1 MTIHRAGKLLG
12 LLPFIILV
20 LWLLA
25 YGSSEYPYGDTYT
38 FSARTAIATVDG
50 RLSVEEFLQISNGHR
65 ILFSRLVTAFLT
77 ITTQWDT
84 RLEVMVNVLLAGS
97 NVLLAVALIKKFA
110 PSVVPLAWFPMSLLL
125 LSVDQMINWVSGVQ
139 SLWHFTLFCLLANLN
154 LLAGEN
160 RRGWKMGL
168 VIFLSLFATFS
179 AGNGMVIWA
188 CVVGAMLILRYDE
201 RLVGVIV
208 IIGILAVLGYLHDSG
223 IGMKDQA
230 DVVLYGEI
238 GIANPQKI
246 AKLVLIFIGRPL
258 ADRIEIAPLIGLG
271 GVILL
276 YYALITRQR
285 GVWIWAL
292 VAGYSLLSAL
302 QIALTRIHHFDVE
315 VGFAERYFSI
325 SIAFW
330 VALCGMWFVR
340 LANQPNQN
348 PVGTR
353 LIASLQTIPNTKKIR
368 LLPFLIILLICA
380 THLIALS
387 FQAGRT
393 DWHNPVNHA
402 MLEGE
407 CIRRYPITHEGLCN
421 GWIVPDAAIT
431 DRLIERRLSGFARS
445 AFLPK
450 NDS

>member
-1 MTIHRAGKLLG
+1 MTIHRTGKLLG

-20 LWLLA
+20 LWLVA

-50 RLSVEEFLQISNGHR
+50 TLSVDHFLQISNGHR

-77 ITTQWDT
+77 ITTHWDT
-84 RLEVMVNVLLAGS
+84 RLEVVVNVSLACA

-139 SLWHFTLFCLLANLN
+139 SLWHFVLFCLLANLN
-154 LLAGEN
+154 LLVGKN
-160 RRGWKMGL
+160 RRVWKMGMVL
-168 VIFLSLFATFS
+168 FLSLFATFS

-188 CVVGAMLILRYDE
+188 CVIGAMLLLRYDE
-201 RLVGVIV
+201 RLIGVIF
-208 IIGILAVLGYLHDSG
+208 IIGTLAVLGYLHNSG
-223 IGMKDQA
+223 IGMKDQSN
-230 DVVLYGEI
+230 VVLYGEI
-238 GIANPQKI
+238 RVVHPKEIAE
-246 AKLVLIFIGRPL
+246 LVLIFIGRPL
-258 ADRIEIAPLIGLG
+258 ADRIEIAPFIGLG
-271 GVILL
+271 GIILL
-276 YYALITRQR
+276 YYALLTRQR
-285 GVWIWAL
+285 GVWIWAT

-302 QIALTRIHHFDVE
+302 QIALTRVHHFDVE

-325 SIAFW
+325 SITFW

-340 LANQPNQN
+340 LSNQPNRDG
-348 PVGTR
+348 VGTR
-353 LIASLQTIPNTKKIR
+353 LIHTTSLPHTKKIR
-368 LLPFLIILLICA
+368 LLSFLIILLICA

-393 DWHNPVNHA
+393 DWNNPVNHA

-407 CIRRYPITHEGLCN
+407 CIRRYPITREGVCN
-421 GWIVPDAAIT
+421 GWIVPDGTIT
-431 DRLIERRLSGFARS
+431 DQLVERRLSGFARS
-445 AFLPK
+445 TFLPK
-450 NDS
+450 RDS